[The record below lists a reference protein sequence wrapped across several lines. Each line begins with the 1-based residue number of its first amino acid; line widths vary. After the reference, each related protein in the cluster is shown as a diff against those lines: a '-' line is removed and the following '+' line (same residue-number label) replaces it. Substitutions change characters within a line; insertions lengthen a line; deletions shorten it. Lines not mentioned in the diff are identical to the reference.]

1 METSSRLY
9 GQLGSREEGGLTTA
23 AGLPEACQRFSTK
36 QKANW
41 VNLRGFLNLC

>member
-1 METSSRLY
+1 MDSWAAGR
-9 GQLGSREEGGLTTA
+9 RGGLTTA